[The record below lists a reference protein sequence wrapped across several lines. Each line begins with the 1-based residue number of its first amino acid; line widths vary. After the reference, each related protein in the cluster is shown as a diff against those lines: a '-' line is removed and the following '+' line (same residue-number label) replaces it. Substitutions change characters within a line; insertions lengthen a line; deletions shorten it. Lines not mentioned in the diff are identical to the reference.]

1 MLYYTES
8 GFFQWLGPHF
18 KMGLWLGFRWTCNI
32 FRNMFDLRTYTCV
45 FSLYSMVLL
54 SESVKGVADRVAG
67 WNALTSGWWSH
78 GDGLHYFLW
87 PLREQEGKE
96 GGDEWRWVVPA
107 ARTAGEAHSGLP
119 ACLIYSAGR
128 ALCTPHHLPF
138 CPLAVLFH
146 SVVDAEKVRGH
157 RTDTGV
163 VHIWLS
169 VGVLYF
175 DGKST
180 GDVP

>member
-1 MLYYTES
+1 MLTAKAIVIYN
-8 GFFQWLGPHF
+8 GPW
-18 KMGLWLGFRWTCNI
+18 MGICKILVGRRTAYALSCTIGGAFREHQKSHWQDGW
-32 FRNMFDLRTYTCV
+32 MKS
-45 FSLYSMVLL
+45 SLT
-54 SESVKGVADRVAG
+54 G
-67 WNALTSGWWSH
+67 GWWRL

-138 CPLAVLFH
+138 CPLAVLLL
-146 SVVDAEKVRGH
+146 SIVDAEKVRGH

-163 VHIWLS
+163 AHIWLS

-175 DGKST
+175 DGEST
-180 GDVP
+180 RDVA